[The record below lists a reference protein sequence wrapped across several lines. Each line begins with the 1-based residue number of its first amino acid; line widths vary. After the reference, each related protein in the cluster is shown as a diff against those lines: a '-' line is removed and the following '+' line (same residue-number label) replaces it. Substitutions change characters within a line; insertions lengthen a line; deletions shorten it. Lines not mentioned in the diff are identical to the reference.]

1 MTVTVNDPFARA
13 RAVLRT
19 HELSDAHGFIQGALG
34 LTLHARMPGARRGDW
49 LRIQKR
55 DGSTLD
61 TEVISFD
68 GEDVVLLPFG
78 NTDGVG
84 PGDPVKQVAGALFV
98 RCSDALL
105 GRVVDGL
112 GRSLDGEFIEGQP
125 WTITRAAPSA
135 LSRPRIARVLSTGV
149 RAIDALCTLGEGQ
162 RIGLFAPA
170 GVGKTTLLGQIA
182 HGSEADVTVVALI
195 GERGRELND
204 WLEDN
209 LDLHTRARSVVVC
222 ATSDEPA
229 LVRMKSAY
237 VATTIAEYFRA
248 QGKRV
253 LLLVDSLTRFVRAAR
268 EVGLAA
274 GEPPL
279 RRGFPPS
286 AFSQLAPLIERTGR
300 SSEGSITA
308 IYSILVEGND
318 LDEPVSDEAKGLLDG
333 HLVLSRELAQRGRFP
348 ALDVPRSLSRLMDG
362 LVSSSHRQ
370 SARELRHLISHH
382 EQKRELLE
390 LGAYVRGSDKVLE
403 RALQKER
410 EIESILAQARDEYSS
425 LEYTLEKLEALRLH
439 GERGRT

>member
-1 MTVTVNDPFARA
+1 MKSQANDPFARA

-19 HELSDAHGFIQGALG
+19 HELSESAGFVHGAVG
-34 LTLHARMPGARRGDW
+34 LTLQARMPGARVGDW

-55 DGSTLD
+55 DGAVLD
-61 TEVISFD
+61 TEVISFV
-68 GEDVVLLPFG
+68 GENVVLLPFG
-78 NTDGVG
+78 EVQGVG
-84 PGDPVKQVAGALFV
+84 PGDSVRRIAQALSV
-98 RCSDALL
+98 RCSDQLL
-105 GRVVDGL
+105 GRVLDGL
-112 GRSLDGEFIEGQP
+112 GRPLDGEEIDGEP
-125 WTITRAAPSA
+125 WAISRSAPNA
-135 LSRPRIARVLSTGV
+135 LSRPRIQRVFGTGV

-162 RIGLFAPA
+162 RVGLFSPA

-182 HGSEADVTVVALI
+182 QGSQADVTVIALI

-209 LDLHTRARSVVVC
+209 LDATTRGRSVVVC

-229 LVRMKSAY
+229 LLRMKSAF

-248 QGKRV
+248 QGRRV

-300 SSEGSITA
+300 SPDGSITA

-333 HLVLSRELAQRGRFP
+333 HLVLSRDIAQRGRFP
-348 ALDVPRSLSRLMDG
+348 ALDIPRSLSRLMES
-362 LVSSSHRQ
+362 LVSPKHRE
-370 SARELRHLISHH
+370 SARELRRLISHH

-390 LGAYVRGSDKVLE
+390 LGAYVRGSDSVLE
-403 RALQKER
+403 RALQKQPEFDD
-410 EIESILAQARDEYSS
+410 LLTQARQQHTSFEH
-425 LEYTLEKLEALRLH
+425 TVHKLQALRLH
-439 GERGRT
+439 PERART

>member
-1 MTVTVNDPFARA
+1 MSNGANDPFARA
-13 RAVLRT
+13 RAVLRA
-19 HELSDAHGFIQGALG
+19 HDLSDTQGFIHGALG

-55 DGSTLD
+55 DGSSLD
-61 TEVISFD
+61 TEVISFN

-78 NTDGVG
+78 ETHGVG
-84 PGDPVKQVAGALFV
+84 PSDPVRRIADALSV
-98 RCSDALL
+98 NCSDALL
-105 GRVVDGL
+105 GRVLDGL
-112 GRSLDGEFIEGQP
+112 GRPLDGDVVVGEP
-125 WTITRAAPSA
+125 WTIARSAPSA
-135 LSRPRIARVLSTGV
+135 LSRPRITRVLSTGV

-162 RIGLFAPA
+162 RVGLFSPA

-182 HGSEADVTVVALI
+182 QGSEVDVTVIALI

-209 LDLHTRARSVVVC
+209 LDSRARARSVVVC

-229 LVRMKSAY
+229 LIRMKSAY

-300 SSEGSITA
+300 SLQGSITA

-333 HLVLSRELAQRGRFP
+333 HIVLSRELAQRGRFP
-348 ALDVPRSLSRLMDG
+348 ALDVPRSLSRLMSS
-362 LVSSSHRQ
+362 LVSPTHREA
-370 SARELRHLISHH
+370 ARELRKLISHH

-390 LGAYVRGSDKVLE
+390 LGAYARGSDILLE
-403 RALQKER
+403 RALQKQLEIDSLLTQSSDESTPFER
-410 EIESILAQARDEYSS
+410 
-425 LEYTLEKLEALRLH
+425 TLQKLDALRLH
-439 GERGRT
+439 SERSRT